1 MTTLTAPKLS
11 RAEQSAQRKVLI
23 LRAALCE
30 SSEKGFSSSRMDDIA
45 KLAGVARG
53 TLYLHFKDKE
63 ALFSALIEQLLSPM
77 VQQIEAPLPAGESIR
92 THLEKFLQTL
102 LAKLTHSPEASI
114 LRLLITEGFRF
125 PNLTKLYYETIVH
138 RGLKGI
144 EKLLLQAV
152 KNGEMK
158 HKALPTS
165 PQLGVS
171 PFITAII
178 WKMLFE
184 PYHPLDLQAMLAT
197 HLDLIF
203 SEPLKA
209 VSLVIK
215 EDHP

>member
-30 SSEKGFSSSRMDDIA
+30 FSEKGFSSSRMDDIA
-45 KLAGVARG
+45 KLAGVAKG

-158 HKALPTS
+158 L
-165 PQLGVS
+165 
-171 PFITAII
+171 
-178 WKMLFE
+178 E
-184 PYHPLDLQAMLAT
+184 RLAK
-197 HLDLIF
+197 IA
-203 SEPLKA
+203 SI
-209 VSLVIK
+209 SR
-215 EDHP
+215 